1 MHTHDPSTRNNY
13 SVTESRPRTS
23 QVTYTQDSVT
33 LQGGRNDFAT
43 QSSADLT
50 TNSTGTAED
59 VFEGCID
66 KIAGVLPAA
75 VNPTNSN
82 AKPDTISNLF
92 SQLIRQK
99 LVFAFTCSLFYSLLH
114 HALPR
119 GQSLAKREGSTRL

>member
-66 KIAGVLPAA
+66 KIVSVLPAA
-75 VNPTNSN
+75 VNPTNPNASN
-82 AKPDTISNLF
+82 AKYLN
-92 SQLIRQK
+92 RN
-99 LVFAFTCSLFYSLLH
+99 FTPVS
-114 HALPR
+114 
-119 GQSLAKREGSTRL
+119 AKGK